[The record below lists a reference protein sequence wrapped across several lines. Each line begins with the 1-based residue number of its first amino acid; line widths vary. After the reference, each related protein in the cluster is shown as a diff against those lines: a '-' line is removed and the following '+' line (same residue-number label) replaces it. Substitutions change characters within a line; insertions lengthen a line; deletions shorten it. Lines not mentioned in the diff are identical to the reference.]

1 MEPAASARLS
11 LSGSVSGF
19 FPRRG
24 AFRSALAVAA
34 CVVEAS
40 PWRHVGSVCLP
51 DVEVCRRLEVPA
63 FLMKTLNFKQLGVE
77 SDIGQQLH
85 EFFTVSKAQDE
96 LVSEVYFSFRLW
108 NF

>member
-1 MEPAASARLS
+1 MEPAACARLS

-40 PWRHVGSVCLP
+40 PWRHVGSVCLS

-77 SDIGQQLH
+77 SDIGQ
-85 EFFTVSKAQDE
+85 
-96 LVSEVYFSFRLW
+96 
-108 NF
+108 